1 MKPSW
6 WVQWIVANIFS
17 YWHNWASV
25 WALGLLTLGLI
36 LKASDGVIMALA
48 TLVGAGVGFNG
59 LVHGWKE
66 TARIRQGNGTTAAE
80 PPVVEAVGFKPEP
93 RPVE

>member
-6 WVQWIVANIFS
+6 WVQWTVDNVFR

-25 WALGLLTLGLI
+25 WALGLLTAAVI
-36 LKASDGVIMALA
+36 LKASDGVVMALA
-48 TLVGAGVGFNG
+48 GLVGASVGFNG

-66 TARIRQGNGTTAAE
+66 TTRIRQGNGTSADQPPPAE
-80 PPVVEAVGFKPEP
+80 PEP
-93 RPVE
+93 RPQ